1 MKRLL
6 LSAIMLSALSAYAV
20 ETTEP
25 TDTVINIENPSS
37 VVLSETPKGVKL
49 TVVEGEDSIT
59 TFSYNHPDPGNV
71 NIRTS
76 NQPTINSN
84 ANIVISSWCKSSKT
98 KYEMISGGLAFGKN
112 FAMGQPAPMDI
123 TTGKSWEISWM
134 YILGLRISRGGNSF
148 KIGLGLNWRNY
159 KLTGPYQFVKTDG
172 AISLGGYPE
181 GASSTWSRLKVTT
194 LSVPMIY
201 SRRIWKGLNVQGGA
215 IVNFTTHSSVRSKF
229 CYEDREIQTS
239 ENGVYPRPVTLDF
252 YGAVTVCG
260 FGWYVRYSPMKVLRT
275 SHGPQFSTLST
286 GVVLFL

>member
-20 ETTEP
+20 ATTQP

-123 TTGKSWEISWM
+123 TTGKSWEISW
-134 YILGLRISRGGNSF
+134 I
-148 KIGLGLNWRNY
+148 
-159 KLTGPYQFVKTDG
+159 
-172 AISLGGYPE
+172 
-181 GASSTWSRLKVTT
+181 
-194 LSVPMIY
+194 
-201 SRRIWKGLNVQGGA
+201 
-215 IVNFTTHSSVRSKF
+215 
-229 CYEDREIQTS
+229 
-239 ENGVYPRPVTLDF
+239 
-252 YGAVTVCG
+252 
-260 FGWYVRYSPMKVLRT
+260 
-275 SHGPQFSTLST
+275 
-286 GVVLFL
+286 

>member
-84 ANIVISSWCKSSKT
+84 ANI
-98 KYEMISGGLAFGKN
+98 
-112 FAMGQPAPMDI
+112 AMGQPAPMDI

-239 ENGVYPRPVTLDF
+239 ENGVYPRPVTVDF